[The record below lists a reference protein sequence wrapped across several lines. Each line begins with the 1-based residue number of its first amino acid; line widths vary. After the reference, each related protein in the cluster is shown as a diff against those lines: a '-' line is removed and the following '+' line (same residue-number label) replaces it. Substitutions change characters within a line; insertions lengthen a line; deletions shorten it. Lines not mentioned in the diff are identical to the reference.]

1 MGGGVGVDVV
11 YAYASAADDAEF
23 GGGFEEL
30 GVGLDGG
37 ADDEGVGVV
46 KFGGEAVFDRVS
58 CKKVPARP
66 PLASACGGRAGT
78 SARMTRSKT
87 ASDWEGYPSPG

>member
-1 MGGGVGVDVV
+1 MSGGVGVDVV
-11 YAYASAADDAEF
+11 DAYAGATDDAEF

-46 KFGGEAVFDRVS
+46 KFGGEAVFDLVRRND
-58 CKKVPARP
+58 VPAG
-66 PLASACGGRAGT
+66 LLLEDGESGGRDFFGENDLQ
-78 SARMTRSKT
+78 S
-87 ASDWEGYPSPG
+87 